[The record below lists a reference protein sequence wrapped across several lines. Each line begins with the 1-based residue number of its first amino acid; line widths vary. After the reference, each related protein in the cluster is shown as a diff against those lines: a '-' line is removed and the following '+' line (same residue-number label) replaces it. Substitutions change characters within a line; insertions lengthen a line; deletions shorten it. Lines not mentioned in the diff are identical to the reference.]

1 LHGVRNVDPQL
12 IEMGRIYGMNNRTL
26 FLKVILPGALPS
38 IFVGLRFALGVMWL
52 TLIVAETIA
61 ANSGIGHMAM
71 AAREF
76 MQTDIVV
83 LSIVIYAIL
92 GKLAD
97 SATRALERKFLAWN
111 PAYAKV

>member
-1 LHGVRNVDPQL
+1 
-12 IEMGRIYGMNNRTL
+12 
-26 FLKVILPGALPS
+26 
-38 IFVGLRFALGVMWL
+38 
-52 TLIVAETIA
+52 
-61 ANSGIGHMAM
+61 MAM